1 MTNNNSNNDKDK
13 AAWDPEL
20 NMLPEDDENQNVQ
33 AETTLSD
40 EAEPQVV
47 TIPKRLGSEGQDSI
61 IEEIQELLKKHELVE
76 NVLAQQEGASERAE
90 LVKTVLTRKHEAEI
104 GDLINHLHPADIAF
118 ILESLP
124 SDERIKVW
132 NAAHAE
138 HDGDI
143 LLEVD
148 DWVREELI
156 AEMDQE
162 DLIAATEDLDADE
175 LADLVPDLPPEVV
188 VELQKTMTDEERE
201 QLRSA
206 LGYAEGT
213 VGAIMDFEIVRVRED
228 VTLEVVLRYLR
239 MLGELPEHTDQLFVV
254 DRENKLK
261 GVLSLSTLLVND
273 ADKSVTDVM
282 ETDYLALKADSKD
295 AKAASAFERYDLA
308 SAPVIDEQEVL
319 IGRVTITDIVDV
331 IREDS
336 NEQALSQAGLQEED
350 IFVPIRRA
358 IPNRAPWLLINL
370 ITASIASIVASRFE
384 GTVSHIVILAF
395 LMSIVAGIG
404 GNSGNQTMTMVIRAL
419 AVGRVNQKNAAALF
433 RREIIVTSCVGLG
446 GSLIAGTFAWI
457 FSGSIKIAMVMAVA
471 MVLNMLLGAA
481 LGVLIPLIR
490 DRFNKDPALGSSVLL
505 TFATDSLGFF
515 IFLGLATL
523 FLM

>member
-1 MTNNNSNNDKDK
+1 MLNNNSNNDNKTTEQEKLD
-13 AAWDPEL
+13 L
-20 NMLPEDDENQNVQ
+20 NIEEV
-33 AETTLSD
+33 SD
-40 EAEPQVV
+40 SSMDSFDEPQVIN
-47 TIPKRLGSEGQDSI
+47 IPKRLDHENQDSI
-61 IEEIQELLKKHELVE
+61 IEEINTLLKKQGLVE
-76 NVLAQQEGASERAE
+76 NILAQQEGSSERAE
-90 LVKTVLTRKHEAEI
+90 LVQTVLEHKHAAEL
-104 GDLINHLHPADIAF
+104 GELINHLHPADIAF

-124 SDERIKVW
+124 SEARIKVW
-132 NAAHAE
+132 NAAHAD

-143 LLEVD
+143 LLEVE
-148 DWVREELI
+148 DWIREELI

-162 DLIAATEDLDADE
+162 DIIAATEDLDADE

-188 VELQKTMTDEERE
+188 VELQKTLTDEERE

-206 LGYAEGT
+206 LGYPEGT

-254 DRENKLK
+254 NRENQLK
-261 GVLSLSTLLVND
+261 GVLPLTTLLVNESE
-273 ADKSVTDVM
+273 KSVTDVM
-282 ETDYLALKADSKD
+282 ETDYLSLKADSKD
-295 AKAASAFERYDLA
+295 TKAASAFERYDLA
-308 SAPVIDEQEVL
+308 SAPVIDEDNVL

-350 IFVPIRRA
+350 IFVPLRRA

-370 ITASIASIVASRFE
+370 MTASVASLVASRFE
-384 GTVSHIVILAF
+384 DTVSHIVILAF

-419 AVGRVNQKNAAALF
+419 AVGRVNQKNARNLLK
-433 RREIIVTSCVGLG
+433 RETFVTLCVGLG
-446 GSLIAGTFAWI
+446 GSFIAGTFAWI
-457 FSGSIKIAMVMAVA
+457 FSGSIKIALVMASA
-471 MVLNMLLGAA
+471 MVLNMLVGAT
-481 LGVLIPLIR
+481 LGVLIPLVR
-490 DRFNKDPALGSSVLL
+490 DRLNKDPALGSSVLL

-515 IFLGLATL
+515 IFLGLATI